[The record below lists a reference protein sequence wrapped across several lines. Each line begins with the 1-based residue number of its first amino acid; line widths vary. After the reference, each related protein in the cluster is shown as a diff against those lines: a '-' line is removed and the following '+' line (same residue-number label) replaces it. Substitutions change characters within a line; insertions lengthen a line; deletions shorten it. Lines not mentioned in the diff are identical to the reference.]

1 MKLFS
6 IVLVLASAVFITA
19 CDGTPQKPKIKNPL
33 AGHVEALEK
42 AKALEKQMQDAL
54 KKKMETIDG
63 L

>member
-1 MKLFS
+1 MKTLN
-6 IVLVLASAVFITA
+6 ILLVLAGTLVLTA
-19 CDGTPQKPKIKNPL
+19 CDGEPQKPKIKNPL

-54 KKKMETIDG
+54 KKKMEGVDG